1 MLARDRAAADKN
13 CMTTPGSAQDPRA
26 LMETAELLA
35 RAGRVAEAAETC
47 RGVIRLQPSALP
59 AHALLASLA
68 FQAGRFQEATDALAK
83 CVELSPLQADFA
95 FRLGLAAEKAGNGQ
109 LALQAYL
116 RAFRL
121 SPRDARL
128 ALFAGAALEDAG
140 RFEDAAVVFS
150 LGDDLAA
157 NMRKLHRD
165 QQADP
170 DLRQRSAKA
179 DRRIREHYTQLH
191 HDSVDEASRLLS
203 AEGHAP
209 HLDRVRNAI
218 WPQTHLGSFDYRTP
232 LQAPDIF
239 YMPDLP
245 ASPTVARERLPW
257 AAAVEA
263 CTEIVRREYEE
274 ATRAGAPMAPYVH
287 AQTASPVWRELR
299 GNMDWSSLHLYSRA
313 EETPVA
319 KLFPQTLR
327 ALEAADIVRVGNGK
341 PIEMFFSR
349 LAPGTHIPPHCG
361 AANNRLT
368 VHLPLIVPP
377 NCAIRVANE
386 VLGWRVGELLAFDD
400 SFEHEAWNRSD
411 SERVVLIF
419 EAHHPDLRPEERRA
433 IEHIFMARERWRQ
446 QRSIPS
452 A

>member
-1 MLARDRAAADKN
+1 VQN
-13 CMTTPGSAQDPRA
+13 CSPAPD
-26 LMETAELLA
+26 
-35 RAGRVAEAAETC
+35 
-47 RGVIRLQPSALP
+47 ALP
-59 AHALLASLA
+59 RRPKRAVALSKRTPSELSAHALLASLE
-68 FQAGRFQEATDALAK
+68 FQAGRFQEAADALAK
-83 CVELSPLQADFA
+83 CVELSPWEAGFA
-95 FRLGLAAEKAGNGQ
+95 FRLGLAAQKAGNTQ
-109 LALQAYL
+109 LALASYL

-121 SPRDARL
+121 APKDPRL

-140 RFEDAAVVFS
+140 RFEEAATVFS
-150 LGDDLAA
+150 LGDDVAA
-157 NMRKLHRD
+157 NLRTLH
-165 QQADP
+165 ADAKQDP
-170 DLRQRSAKA
+170 EIRERSAKA
-179 DRRIREHYTQLH
+179 DNRIRQHYTQLH
-191 HDSVDEASRLLS
+191 HDSVDEAARRLA
-203 AEGHAP
+203 AEGHEP
-209 HLDRVRNAI
+209 NLDRVRNAI

-245 ASPTVARERLPW
+245 ASPSIPRDRLSW
-257 AAAVEA
+257 AGAVEA
-263 CTEIVRREYEE
+263 CTDAIRREYED
-274 ATRAGAPMAPYVH
+274 AIRAGAAMSPYVH
-287 AQTASPVWRELR
+287 AQTASPTWRELR
-299 GNMDWSSLHLYSRA
+299 GKMDWSSLHLYSRA

-319 KLFPQTLR
+319 KLFPNTLR
-327 ALEAADIVRVGNGK
+327 ALQAADVVRVGDGR

-349 LAPGTHIPPHCG
+349 LAPGTHIPPHFG

-377 NCAIRVANE
+377 NCAIRVADE
-386 VLGWRVGELLAFDD
+386 IHEWRVGELLAFDD

-446 QRSIPS
+446 ARTIPT